1 MCGVQTPIRDGP
13 LFVTGW
19 RGRGPGGN
27 RPRGKHVR
35 KPIRPKALTIKI
47 NIRARPRN
55 VGAPR
60 ASAVP
65 QTRSTCRT
73 HYKMEM
79 SSLATWNGLAA
90 PLLMKGAGSAAA
102 GAAASSRDRLPVP
115 RSLLPLLPLPGRLP
129 RSFPVLPVLPPRR
142 LSSVDCGR
150 LSCRCRS
157 PRSLCR
163 RRHAAWMRAAA
174 FALRSVLPLPGR
186 LPLPLP
192 LPLLLLPL
200 PLLLLPLPLPLGGR
214 TAVGVGCGGSSRE
227 MEASAAAVGR
237 RKERGTRPVPP
248 PEQTKSQPGATATS
262 RKPVTTVPG

>member
-1 MCGVQTPIRDGP
+1 
-13 LFVTGW
+13 
-19 RGRGPGGN
+19 
-27 RPRGKHVR
+27 
-35 KPIRPKALTIKI
+35 
-47 NIRARPRN
+47 
-55 VGAPR
+55 
-60 ASAVP
+60 
-65 QTRSTCRT
+65 
-73 HYKMEM
+73 MEM

-192 LPLLLLPL
+192 LLLLPL